1 MAGRAE
7 WPVAKRNIAE
17 AGERRLFFTE
27 HEWATIEAAT
37 ARIYPTDDQPGA
49 REAKV
54 VRFIDRY
61 LSGLDFIFAGAD
73 GDGFLAV
80 SGRDADAWRIRISR
94 LQATYRAGILNLDA
108 IAGRDFGAEFRLLS
122 DERKDRVL
130 ESVSGAPKPTGIR
143 VSESGEAH
151 VQNISDDAFGFFDAL
166 ALHTRQGLFCDP
178 VYGGNHGRVGWM
190 MIGFPGP
197 HSLADTRDCTYGHP
211 DKFLTDYDWADLI
224 PHLRS
229 NGRPQ
234 EQAEYENEGAKPR
247 GNRENK

>member
-1 MAGRAE
+1 MASRAE

-17 AGERRLFFTE
+17 AGERCLFFTE

-37 ARIYPTDDQPGA
+37 ARIYPADDQPGA

-73 GDGFLAV
+73 GDGFLEV

-108 IAGRDFGAEFRLLS
+108 IAVRDFGADFRLLS
-122 DERKDRVL
+122 DERQDRVL

-151 VQNISDDAFGFFDAL
+151 VQNISDDALGFFDAL

-178 VYGGNHGRVGWM
+178 VYGGNHDRVGWM

-197 HSLADTRDCTYGHP
+197 QSLAETRNCRYGHP
-211 DKFLTDYDWADLI
+211 DKFLADYDWADLI
-224 PHLRS
+224 PHLRIS
-229 NGRPQ
+229 HWPQ
-234 EQAEYENEGAKPR
+234 GQAKP
-247 GNRENK
+247 GINSAKPSGSE